1 MPIKISP
8 YQEKYAPAFYD
19 LNIEWLEAFFYVED
33 FDREVLGNPN
43 KYIIK
48 TGGHIF
54 FALDN
59 GVVVGTVA
67 LMPIS
72 KTFFE
77 LTKMAVAP
85 NQRGKKIGQQLM
97 QHCIDF
103 SKENNLDKLIIYSS
117 RKLENAIY
125 IYRKYGFIEIPVEVD
140 CHYKRCDI
148 KLVLLIPTNPNNYRK

>member
-1 MPIKISP
+1 MLMPIKIKP
-8 YQEKYAPAFYD
+8 YQEKYAPSFYE

-33 FDREVLGNPN
+33 YDKEVLGNPD

-48 TGGHIF
+48 PGGHIF

-59 GVVVGTVA
+59 EEVIGTVA

-72 KTFFE
+72 ETVFE

-85 NQRGKKIGQQLM
+85 KQRGKKIGQQLM

-125 IYRKYGFIEIPVEVD
+125 IYRKYGFIEIPVESD
-140 CHYKRCDI
+140 CHYDRCDI
-148 KLVLLIPTNPNNYRK
+148 KMEYLIPA

>member
-1 MPIKISP
+1 MPIKITP
-8 YQEKYAPAFYD
+8 YQEKYAPSFYE

-33 FDREVLGNPN
+33 YDKEVLGNPN
-43 KYIIK
+43 KYIIQ

-54 FALDN
+54 FALEN
-59 GVVVGTVA
+59 EKVVGTVA

-72 KTFFE
+72 ETVFE
-77 LTKMAVAP
+77 LTKMAVSS

-103 SKENNLDKLIIYSS
+103 SKENHLDKLIIYSS

-125 IYRKYGFIEIPVEVD
+125 IYRKYGFIEIPVETD
-140 CHYKRCDI
+140 CHYERCDI
-148 KLVLLIPTNPNNYRK
+148 KMELLIPA